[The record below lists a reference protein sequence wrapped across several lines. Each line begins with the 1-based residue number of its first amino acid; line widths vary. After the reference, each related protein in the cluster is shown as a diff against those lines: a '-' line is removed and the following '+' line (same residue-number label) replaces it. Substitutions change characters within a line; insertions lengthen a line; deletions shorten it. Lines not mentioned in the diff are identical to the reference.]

1 MHVCVTTWLTFILDK
16 GFYNS
21 WPHSIPVNC
30 VRIIN
35 KYHSTR
41 DNTKVSCELSLLASY
56 RCFWKYAPIL
66 HGMLSDSSWMCPN
79 SNGNFKLE
87 SLSTLL
93 FPAHFSVFDKSVNQ
107 KVLNKL
113 LPQYLQLCEV
123 LLELSV
129 QRHSLEMRSKLPMFS
144 NEIRSHRLQC
154 HWLVYVRE

>member
-1 MHVCVTTWLTFILDK
+1 MHVCVTTWLIFILDK

-21 WPHSIPVNC
+21 WSHSIPVNC

-35 KYHSTR
+35 KYHSTC

-56 RCFWKYAPIL
+56 RCF
-66 HGMLSDSSWMCPN
+66 
-79 SNGNFKLE
+79 GNMHQFCMVCYWIPPGCVPTAMAISKLE

-93 FPAHFSVFDKSVNQ
+93 FPAHFSVFDKSVNE

-113 LPQYLQLCEV
+113 LPQYLQLWEV
-123 LLELSV
+123 LLELNV

-144 NEIRSHRLQC
+144 NELRSHRLQC
-154 HWLVYVRE
+154 HWLVYSVR